1 MDFKGTIYAV
11 KHRGGVDSYLV
22 SPGNVQAF
30 LQYVSW
36 AQRVSNRFCNVTTKP
51 YKGRKYNPAFVW
63 VCVG

>member
-11 KHRGGVDSYLV
+11 KHRGGVDSYLIN
-22 SPGNVQAF
+22 PEDMQAF
-30 LQYVSW
+30 MQYVSW
-36 AQRVSNRFCNVTTKP
+36 AQRVSNRFCNVAVKP

>member
-11 KHRGGVDSYLV
+11 KHRGGVDGYLIA
-22 SPGNVQAF
+22 PEDTQAF
-30 LQYVSW
+30 MRYASW
-36 AQRVSNRFCNVTTKP
+36 VQRVSNRFCNVTTKP

>member
-1 MDFKGTIYAV
+1 MDFRGPIYAT
-11 KHRGGVDSYLV
+11 KHRGGVDSYLIN
-22 SPGNVQAF
+22 PEDMQAF

-51 YKGRKYNPAFVW
+51 YKGRKYNPAFIW